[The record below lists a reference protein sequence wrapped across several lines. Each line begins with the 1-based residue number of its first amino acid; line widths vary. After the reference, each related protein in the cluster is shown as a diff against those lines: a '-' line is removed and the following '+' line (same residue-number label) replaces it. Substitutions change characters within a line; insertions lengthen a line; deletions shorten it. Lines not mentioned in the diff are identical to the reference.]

1 MSICDANNVMEF
13 IESEL
18 IRASE
23 RNYIID
29 ISSSSHKIKVTFN
42 QNLKKYT
49 VNIVLQHMNMKYGE
63 LVHIH
68 RDEKD
73 DRTVFI
79 WNKIFEN

>member
-1 MSICDANNVMEF
+1 
-13 IESEL
+13 
-18 IRASE
+18 
-23 RNYIID
+23 
-29 ISSSSHKIKVTFN
+29 
-42 QNLKKYT
+42 
-49 VNIVLQHMNMKYGE
+49 MNMKYGE

>member
-23 RNYIID
+23 RNYITD
-29 ISSSSHKIKVTFN
+29 ISSSSHQIKVIFN

-49 VNIVLQHMNMKYGE
+49 VNIVLQHMNMKYGK